1 VTAFIDS
8 VSSGNSSGVPQP
20 SPRPNAGA
28 GPVIGVTNAGAFNA
42 GGLTQITLTSSL
54 PVTSVFV
61 SANSTGGSTS
71 LRPEAVTDSFFLITL
86 PSPQST
92 IPLSLR
98 LAQNVSGR
106 FSLEFG
112 GSQPGG
118 PPGNFAQLP
127 VQINT
132 APTCTYALLNG
143 TPSFGSG
150 GGQGSVNVSVQPGCG
165 WTLTSSQGFVS
176 VSRPSGSGSI
186 NVPFTVAA
194 NTGGARTARLTL
206 AGSNGGG
213 ATFDITQAANPCTY
227 SVTTNTT
234 NFIASGGTLQ
244 VTVTTGAGCA
254 WSAAS
259 LSSFITPG
267 GATSGTGTGTAAFAV
282 AANTVTS
289 ARSGTV
295 RVSFTTT
302 GGSQDI
308 GINQSPA
315 SIPPPSAVITSPTRC
330 DANVACTFSGTG
342 SQGQITTYTWDFG
355 DGTTGTGAT
364 INHTYT
370 GNFAAQCTRTVT
382 LRLTV
387 TGPGGTSST
396 TTSVQLVNNS
406 FCIG

>member
-1 VTAFIDS
+1 M
-8 VSSGNSSGVPQP
+8 
-20 SPRPNAGA
+20 
-28 GPVIGVTNAGAFNA
+28 
-42 GGLTQITLTSSL
+42 
-54 PVTSVFV
+54 
-61 SANSTGGSTS
+61 SANSTSGTTS

-98 LAQNVSGR
+98 LSQNVSGR

-112 GSQPGG
+112 GAQSGG

-127 VQINT
+127 VQIDT
-132 APTCTYALLNG
+132 TPTCTYALLNG
-143 TPSFGSG
+143 TPSFAAG

-176 VSRPSGSGSI
+176 VSRPSGNGSI

-194 NTGGARTARLTL
+194 NNGGARTARLTL
-206 AGSNGGG
+206 AGTNGGG
-213 ATFDITQAANPCTY
+213 ATFDISQAANPCTY

-244 VTVTTGAGCA
+244 VTVTTGANCG

-259 LSSFITPG
+259 LATFITPT
-267 GATSGTGTGTAAFAV
+267 ARRPARGTGTATFAV
-282 AANTVTS
+282 AANTITTP
-289 ARSGTV
+289 RSGTI
-295 RVSFTTT
+295 RVSFTAT
-302 GGSQDI
+302 GGSQDV
-308 GINQSPA
+308 GINQSA
-315 SIPPPSAVITSPTRC
+315 AQIPPPTAVITPPTRC

-342 SQGQITTYTWDFG
+342 SQGQITTYAWDFG
-355 DGTTGTGAT
+355 DGTTGSGAT

-382 LRLTV
+382 VRLTV
-387 TGPGGTSST
+387 TGPGGTNST
-396 TTSVQLVNNS
+396 TTTVQLVNNS